1 LLYGPWSYGGTKQFT
16 VQIGFVQIMA
26 IFGTIWL
33 LFKKRKENI
42 ILLLSLL
49 LMFTAFSIF
58 LMLPYSNI
66 IWSKFILLQNF
77 QFPWRFLAL
86 IVFTTAAMG
95 ALVLDFLPK
104 KINKQILTYNLILF
118 VIVVSWTYMK
128 PKAYQQKPESFYTG
142 IYESTTDTG
151 ESAPIW
157 SIRFME
163 HRPRASVEVI
173 SGKAKITQLSRSTT
187 EHKYR
192 VEVAEKAQIKE
203 NTLYFPGW
211 SISANNIPLGIEFQN
226 QQHRGLM
233 LFNLDKGAYD
243 VLVKFE
249 ETKFRLISDI
259 LSVFSVICLVIF
271 LVIPIVKRKIK
282 LLIVSFSILRRK
294 YSKKMISNPSYRL

>member
-1 LLYGPWSYGGTKQFT
+1 
-16 VQIGFVQIMA
+16 MA

-104 KINKQILTYNLILF
+104 KINKQILTYTLILF

-142 IYESTTDTG
+142 IYEST
-151 ESAPIW
+151 
-157 SIRFME
+157 
-163 HRPRASVEVI
+163 
-173 SGKAKITQLSRSTT
+173 
-187 EHKYR
+187 
-192 VEVAEKAQIKE
+192 
-203 NTLYFPGW
+203 
-211 SISANNIPLGIEFQN
+211 
-226 QQHRGLM
+226 
-233 LFNLDKGAYD
+233 
-243 VLVKFE
+243 
-249 ETKFRLISDI
+249 
-259 LSVFSVICLVIF
+259 
-271 LVIPIVKRKIK
+271 
-282 LLIVSFSILRRK
+282 
-294 YSKKMISNPSYRL
+294 SYCCAAV